1 MTATG
6 IRMTAEELRCLPGNN
21 MRHELID
28 GELHE
33 WPLNGGEHGYVS
45 GRVARQLGA
54 FLERHPDVGGG
65 LFAGGTGF
73 WLTHNPDSVRAPDVA
88 YVGESRLSRALIPGY
103 PELAPDLVV
112 EVVSPNDLA
121 DELQIKIEQWLL
133 AGVLLV
139 WVLYPQMRSA
149 IIYETNG
156 RGALLH
162 ADDTLHGEPVLPG
175 FSCPV
180 GDLFCE
186 GRTEHGCDVA

>member
-6 IRMTAEELRCLPGNN
+6 IRMTADELLRLPDNH

-45 GRVARQLGA
+45 GRVAHRLGA
-54 FLERHPDVGGG
+54 FLEQHPDVRGG

-88 YVGESRLSRALIPGY
+88 YVGESRLSQALIPGY

-112 EVVSPNDLA
+112 EVISPNDVA
-121 DELQIKIEQWLL
+121 DELQIKVEQWLR
-133 AGVLLV
+133 AGSLLV
-139 WVLYPQMRSA
+139 WVLYPETRTAMVYRS
-149 IIYETNG
+149 G
-156 RGALLH
+156 GAVELLH

-180 GDLFCE
+180 GDLF
-186 GRTEHGCDVA
+186 